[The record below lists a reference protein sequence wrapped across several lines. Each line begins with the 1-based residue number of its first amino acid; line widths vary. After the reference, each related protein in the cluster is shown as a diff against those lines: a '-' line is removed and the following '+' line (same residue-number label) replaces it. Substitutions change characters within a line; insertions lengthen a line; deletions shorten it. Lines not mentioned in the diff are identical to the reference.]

1 MLDPSA
7 QNRLLA
13 SVLESRSQ
21 RGVYWV
27 LNRVE
32 LAEKFDQ
39 VIVMDRGKLVE
50 RGKFADLKASGGAL
64 SKLMDA
70 G

>member
-1 MLDPSA
+1 
-7 QNRLLA
+7 
-13 SVLESRSQ
+13 
-21 RGVYWV
+21 VYWV

-50 RGKFADLKASGGAL
+50 RGKFADLKVSGGAL